1 VSGFTKL
8 VPEIVQSSIW
18 NESAEVRC
26 VWIAMIATKDKDGN
40 IRGNR
45 LALARLANVP
55 VESVDIALRKFQAP
69 DPDSNNQEN
78 EGRRIEAIPGGWHI
92 ISHAVYRAKDY
103 REHEAERKKLYREKK
118 QMSGTCP
125 GQVPDSSVS
134 VSVSDSAQ
142 ERGCKGETPEL
153 PLNTRSTPVESKP
166 TKPKKE
172 IAQPCFESPSFL
184 QAWQDW
190 QEHRRE
196 IKKPLTP
203 RASQEQM
210 KEFRA
215 WGEVRAIKA
224 IRHTIKKQWVGI
236 REEDA
241 QPNANKP
248 QVYQCR

>member
-1 VSGFTKL
+1 MSGFTKL

-45 LALARLANVP
+45 LALARLSNVP
-55 VESVDIALRKFQAP
+55 VESVDIALQKFQAP

-118 QMSGTCP
+118 AMSVTCP

-134 VSVSDSAQ
+134 VSVSSSASV
-142 ERGCKGETPEL
+142 EGGCKGETKE
-153 PLNTRSTPVESKP
+153 
-166 TKPKKE
+166 PKVKT
-172 IAQPCFESPSFL
+172 F
-184 QAWQDW
+184 
-190 QEHRRE
+190 
-196 IKKPLTP
+196 
-203 RASQEQM
+203 
-210 KEFRA
+210 
-215 WGEVRAIKA
+215 
-224 IRHTIKKQWVGI
+224 KQWDYADLLADVK
-236 REEDA
+236 A
-241 QPNANKP
+241 HNKDGLLTEK
-248 QVYQCR
+248 QCADFARYWIDEKDDKGRSLLHLKATWSTRGRMQTASKMIYNKGGETMPAKQKVITFTS

>member
-55 VESVDIALRKFQAP
+55 VESVDIALQKFQAP

-78 EGRRIEAIPGGWHI
+78 EGRRIESIPGGWHI

-125 GQVPDSSVS
+125 GQVPDSYVS
-134 VSVSDSAQ
+134 VSVSTSAST
-142 ERGCKGETPEL
+142 EGGCKGETKE
-153 PLNTRSTPVESKP
+153 
-166 TKPKKE
+166 PKAKTFKQWDY
-172 IAQPCFESPSFL
+172 ADL
-184 QAWQDW
+184 LAD
-190 QEHRRE
+190 
-196 IKKPLTP
+196 
-203 RASQEQM
+203 
-210 KEFRA
+210 
-215 WGEVRAIKA
+215 VRAHNKDGLLTEKQCADFARYWIDEKDSKGRSLLHLKA
-224 IRHTIKKQWVGI
+224 TWSTRGRMQTASKMIYNKGGESMPAKQKVLTLT
-236 REEDA
+236 
-241 QPNANKP
+241 
-248 QVYQCR
+248 

>member
-45 LALARLANVP
+45 LALARLSNVP
-55 VESVDIALRKFQAP
+55 VESVDIALQKFQSP

-134 VSVSDSAQ
+134 VSVSDSASV
-142 ERGCKGETPEL
+142 ERGCKGETKPAKPKPEL
-153 PLNTRSTPVESKP
+153 
-166 TKPKKE
+166 
-172 IAQPCFESPSFL
+172 AQPCFESPAFVK
-184 QAWQDW
+184 AWQDW

-203 RASQEQM
+203 KASESQM
-210 KEFRA
+210 AEFKA
-215 WGEVRAIKA
+215 WGESRAIAA
-224 IRHTIKKQWVGI
+224 IRHTIKMGWQGI
-236 REEDA
+236 READRTKQ
-241 QPNANKP
+241 QPVIEQA
-248 QVYQCR
+248 RLTLT

>member
-45 LALARLANVP
+45 LALARLSNVP
-55 VESVDIALRKFQAP
+55 VESVDTALQKFQAP

-142 ERGCKGETPEL
+142 ERGCKGETKE
-153 PLNTRSTPVESKP
+153 
-166 TKPKKE
+166 PKAKT
-172 IAQPCFESPSFL
+172 F
-184 QAWQDW
+184 
-190 QEHRRE
+190 
-196 IKKPLTP
+196 
-203 RASQEQM
+203 
-210 KEFRA
+210 
-215 WGEVRAIKA
+215 
-224 IRHTIKKQWVGI
+224 KQWDYADLLADVK
-236 REEDA
+236 A
-241 QPNANKP
+241 HNKDGLLTEK
-248 QVYQCR
+248 QCADFARYWIDEKDGKGRSLLHLKATWSTRGRMQTASKMIYNKGSETTPAKQKVITYTS

>member
-1 VSGFTKL
+1 MSGFTKL

-55 VESVDIALRKFQAP
+55 VESVDVALRKFQAP
-69 DPDSNNQEN
+69 DPDSNNQDN

-92 ISHAVYRAKDY
+92 ISHSVYRAKDY

-134 VSVSDSAQ
+134 VSASSSVSV
-142 ERGCKGETPEL
+142 EGGCKGET
-153 PLNTRSTPVESKP
+153 KP
-166 TKPKKE
+166 TTFDIFWKAYPKKVAKKAALKAWE
-172 IAQPCFESPSFL
+172 KAKDKPSTDVIIA
-184 QAWQDW
+184 AV
-190 QEHRRE
+190 
-196 IKKPLTP
+196 KK
-203 RASQEQM
+203 QEQSLHW
-210 KEFRA
+210 KKDGGQFIPYPATWLNEGR
-215 WGEVRAIKA
+215 WDDETIITKIQTESAI
-224 IRHTIKKQWVGI
+224 
-236 REEDA
+236 
-241 QPNANKP
+241 
-248 QVYQCR
+248 